1 MNNQREVQEAGVRSE
16 RRKYPHLR
24 AIYDEARQHID
35 HLFRG
40 NQGPVS
46 GPMDR
51 IAHRIIEQRYPNLSS
66 DDIRILVGAIERVHQ
81 VFATVGKS
89 H

>member
-1 MNNQREVQEAGVRSE
+1 MNNQSEVQVAGAQPE

-40 NQGPVS
+40 NREPAAR
-46 GPMDR
+46 PMDR
-51 IAHRIIEQRYPNLSS
+51 IAQRIIQQRYPNLSS
-66 DDIRILVGAIERVHQ
+66 EDIRILVGAIERVHQ
-81 VFATVGKS
+81 VFATAGKM

>member
-1 MNNQREVQEAGVRSE
+1 MNNQSEVQNTGAQSE

-40 NQGPVS
+40 KREPTS

-51 IAHRIIEQRYPNLSS
+51 IAHRIIQQRYPNLSS

-81 VFATVGKS
+81 VFATAGKM

>member
-1 MNNQREVQEAGVRSE
+1 MNNPSQDAGARPE

-40 NQGPVS
+40 HRDPAS

-51 IAHRIIEQRYPNLSS
+51 IAHRIIQQRYPNLSNE
-66 DDIRILVGAIERVHQ
+66 DIRILVGAIERVHQ
-81 VFATVGKS
+81 VFATAGKM